1 MVGVASNTVSFTS
14 ITLGLLLV
22 MVRIA
27 IKNCHYELMPYEST
41 PIFRRK
47 LNKLTGS

>member
-1 MVGVASNTVSFTS
+1 MLAKLLGPPMVGVASNTVSFTS

-27 IKNCHYELMPYEST
+27 IMS
-41 PIFRRK
+41 
-47 LNKLTGS
+47 